1 MNDRKGEKLGWTLGW
16 LGGFLWVAI
25 LAALFLFQGK
35 LLAGATGLALAGAA
49 GGVVTHLAPW
59 RRPTTPYWK
68 LMLAPYACLF
78 LSIPWAIQAFG
89 GLAGSGLNGW
99 NLGLLLPVLSPL
111 FVLGRR
117 RWTDGVTPHSGA

>member
-1 MNDRKGEKLGWTLGW
+1 MNGRQGEKLGWTLGW
-16 LGGFLWVAI
+16 LGSFLWVVI

-35 LLAGATGLALAGAA
+35 VLAGATGLALAGAA
-49 GGVVTHLAPW
+49 GWAVARCAPW
-59 RRPTTPYWK
+59 QRPTTPYWQ

-89 GLAGSGLNGW
+89 GLADSGLSWW

-117 RWTDGVTPHSGA
+117 RWTDGEARQD